1 MEGKNFYALMA
12 RKRKQKGY
20 SQEELAHV
28 LDISTVTIS
37 GIERGEVDMD
47 IATYIKI
54 VEELD
59 IPIDTIF
66 HEERYLDDRE
76 VKKNRLMR
84 RLMITV
90 IVLVVLN
97 ILVDVLGAW
106 YNKAILNNEIACVV
120 VSLEDDILTVKA
132 RNPESV
138 EKANVIYRIKLDER
152 LKEDCKDI
160 KAGDV
165 IMLQYYFKLSENG
178 MNKSYKIRD
187 ITINNGLKVR

>member
-106 YNKAILNNEIACVV
+106 YNKVELNNEITCTVI
-120 VSLEDDILTVKA
+120 SLEDDILTVKT
-132 RNPESV
+132 RNPENV
-138 EKANVIYRIKLDER
+138 ENANIIYQIKLDER
-152 LKEDCKDI
+152 LKEVCKDI

-165 IMLQYYFKLSENG
+165 ISVRYYFKLSENG
-178 MNKSYKIRD
+178 INKSYKIND
-187 ITINNGLKVR
+187 ISINNGLKVR

>member
-1 MEGKNFYALMA
+1 MDGKNFYALMA

-106 YNKAILNNEIACVV
+106 YNKAILNNEISCVV

-138 EKANVIYRIKLDER
+138 EKANVIYRIKLDEK
-152 LKEDCKDI
+152 LKEACKDI

-165 IMLQYYFKLSENG
+165 ISVWYYFKITENG
-178 MNKSYKIRD
+178 INKSYKIRD
-187 ITINNGLKVR
+187 ISINNSLKVR

>member
-1 MEGKNFYALMA
+1 MDGKSFYALMA

-37 GIERGEVDMD
+37 SIERGEADMD

-54 VEELD
+54 VQELD

-66 HEERYLDDRE
+66 HEERYLDERE

-84 RLMITV
+84 RLKTT
-90 IVLVVLN
+90 IVVLLVLN
-97 ILVDVLGAW
+97 ILVDVLGFW
-106 YNKAILNNEIACVV
+106 YNKVNLDNEITCTVI
-120 VSLEDDILTVKA
+120 SLEDDILTVKA
-132 RNPESV
+132 RNPESIEDV
-138 EKANVIYRIKLDER
+138 NAIYRIKLDER
-152 LKEDCKDI
+152 LKEACKDM

-165 IMLQYYFKLSENG
+165 IILQYYFKLSGNG